1 MMNYIWPL
9 MMVFSLFCAIST
21 GNISELSSAVISGG
35 GEGVTLAIK
44 LLGIICF
51 WNGLMNVAEKS
62 GLTKIVCKL
71 LSPFLKLIFPGLYDK
86 KAKNAIAMNITANFL
101 GLGSAATPFGLEA
114 VKRLNTLEC
123 KNATAGNNTVR
134 FVVINSAALH
144 LVPTTVALLRKE
156 YGSASPMGTLL
167 PGLFTS
173 FTALF
178 ISLILTVVLEKLF
191 PLKNK
196 NKRGTK

>member
-9 MMVFSLFCAIST
+9 MMIFSVFCAVAT
-21 GNISELSSAVISGG
+21 GNAAELSNAVISGG

-51 WNGLMNVAEKS
+51 WNGLMNIAEKS
-62 GLTKIVCKL
+62 GLTEIICRCFSPI
-71 LSPFLKLIFPGLYDK
+71 LSLIFPGLRDK

-114 VKRLNTLEC
+114 MKRLYTLEC
-123 KNATAGNNTVR
+123 KSNIASNNTVR
-134 FVVINSAALH
+134 FVVMNSAALH

-156 YGSASPMGTLL
+156 YGSTAPLSSLL

-173 FTALF
+173 FSALF
-178 ISLILTVVLEKLF
+178 ISLILAFILEKAF
-191 PLKNK
+191 PFEKK
-196 NKRGTK
+196 KRGGL

>member
-9 MMVFSLFCAIST
+9 MMIFSVFCAVAT
-21 GNISELSSAVISGG
+21 GNAAELSNAVISGG

-51 WNGLMNVAEKS
+51 WNGLMNIAEKS
-62 GLTKIVCKL
+62 GLTKIICRCFSPL
-71 LSPFLKLIFPGLYDK
+71 LSLIFPGLHDK

-114 VKRLNTLEC
+114 MKRLSALEC
-123 KNATAGNNTVR
+123 KNSTASNNTVR
-134 FVVINSAALH
+134 FVVMNSAALH

-156 YGSASPMGTLL
+156 YGSSAPLAPL
-167 PGLFTS
+167 FPGLFTS
-173 FTALF
+173 FSALF
-178 ISLILTVVLEKLF
+178 ISLVLAFILEKLF
-191 PLKNK
+191 PFER
-196 NKRGTK
+196 KRGSI